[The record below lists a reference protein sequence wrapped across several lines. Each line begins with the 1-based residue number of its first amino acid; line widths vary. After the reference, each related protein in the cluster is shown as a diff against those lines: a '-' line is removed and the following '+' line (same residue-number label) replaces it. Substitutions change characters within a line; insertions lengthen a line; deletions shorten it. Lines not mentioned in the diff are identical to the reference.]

1 MTMLD
6 HMRRHKAWLKWS
18 LGLVVVAFVLL
29 YVPSFL
35 KAGGPSSSDTIAT
48 VEGRDIKAGNFRILY
63 SQQVDAYRQA
73 YGAQLNDQLL
83 KQLGI
88 EQRLIQQM
96 IDQEAVLAEAKRL
109 NLSVTDSE
117 VKARLLRLPALQE
130 NGVFVGY
137 DRYHQMLAM
146 NRPPMTPPQ
155 FEDELRKNLL
165 SEKVQAAVT
174 GWVTVDDAAVEK
186 AYRDRNEKVKLELA
200 IFNANSF
207 RNGIEPTDP
216 ELQAEFAASPD
227 AYKVGERRRVRFL
240 SIDAQALRPKV
251 TVTDAEVA
259 QKYQADIATYS
270 QPETYRA
277 RHILMKTDG
286 KNDDA
291 VKKTMEGILAKVKA
305 PGADFAKLATEY
317 SEDEGSKDKGGEYDN
332 VTRGQ
337 MVKEFDETA
346 WALKP
351 GEISGL
357 VKTQFG
363 YHIIKLEEHK
373 AANVKP
379 LSQVKAQIDDQLRWE
394 KAQAEAQ
401 KINDDVASSIKTPA
415 DLDRIAQSRGLIV
428 GDSGLF
434 AREEPMAGIGF
445 EPTVTAEAFTMKPDT
460 VSKSLRT
467 QRGFAF
473 IALAEVQ
480 APHAPKLDEVKSRVR
495 ETVIR
500 KKAVELAKAKAS
512 AVSQSKAAFAA
523 AAKSAGVDVKKT
535 ELVGRGTALPE
546 VGVSGVVDDAVFA
559 LPQGAVSQPIPTET
573 AVVVAHVVEKQA
585 GTPDGL
591 KTERDGIKNELLQS
605 TRQEFF
611 AAYMSKAKAKMKITV
626 NEATVKALIGG

>member
-18 LGLVVVAFVLL
+18 LGLVVLAFVLL
-29 YVPSFL
+29 YVPSFMDT
-35 KAGGPSSSDTIAT
+35 GGASASDTIAT
-48 VEGRDIKAGNFRILY
+48 VDGRDIKAGNFRILY

-73 YGAQLNDQLL
+73 YGASLNDQLL

-96 IDQEAVLAEAKRL
+96 IDQEAVLAEAGRL
-109 NLSVTDSE
+109 KLTVTDSE

-130 NGVFVGY
+130 NGVFVGEA
-137 DRYHQMLAM
+137 RYKQMLSM
-146 NRPPMTPPQ
+146 NRPPLTMVQ
-155 FEDELRKNLL
+155 FESELRKNLL

-174 GWVTVDDAAVEK
+174 GWVSVDDVAVEK

-200 IFNANSF
+200 VFSANNF
-207 RNGIEPTDP
+207 RAGIAPTDA
-216 ELQAEFAASPD
+216 ELQAEFSANVD

-251 TVTDAEVA
+251 TVTDAEIA
-259 QKYQADIATYS
+259 AKYQETIATFS
-270 QPETYRA
+270 TPEVYRA

-291 VKKTMEGILAKVKA
+291 VKKTMEGILARAKA
-305 PGADFAKLATEY
+305 PGADFAKLATQY
-317 SEDEGSKDKGGEYDN
+317 TEDEGSKATGGLYDN

-351 GEISGL
+351 GQISGL
-357 VKTQFG
+357 VKTEFG
-363 YHIIKLEEHK
+363 FHIIKLEEQR
-373 AANVKP
+373 AATIKP
-379 LSQVKAQIDDQLRWE
+379 LAQVKAQIDDQMRWE
-394 KAQAEAQ
+394 KAQTEAQ
-401 KINDDVASSIKTPA
+401 KINDDVAPTIKQPA

-434 AREEPMAGIGF
+434 SRDEPMAGIGF
-445 EPTVTAEAFTMKPDT
+445 EPTVAAQAFTMQPNT
-460 VSKSLRT
+460 VSASLRT

-473 IALAEVQ
+473 IALAETQ
-480 APHAPKLDEVKSRVR
+480 APHAPKLDEVKAKVS
-495 ETVIR
+495 EDVIR
-500 KKAVELAKAKAS
+500 KKSVELAKAKAA
-512 AVSQSKAAFAA
+512 AVSQAKANFAA

-535 ELVGRGTALPE
+535 ELIGRGTALPE

-559 LPQGAVSQPIPTET
+559 LAQGAVSQPIATDT

-585 GTPDGL
+585 GTADGLKAERDGL
-591 KTERDGIKNELLQS
+591 KTELLQQ

-611 AAYMSKAKAKMKITV
+611 AAYMSKAKAKMKITI

>member
-35 KAGGPSSSDTIAT
+35 KAGGPQSTDTIAT
-48 VEGRDIKAGNFRILY
+48 VEGREIKAGNFRILY
-63 SQQVDAYRQA
+63 AQQVDAYRQA
-73 YGAQLNDQLL
+73 YGASLNDQLL

-109 NLSVTDSE
+109 NLTVTDSE
-117 VKARLLRLPALQE
+117 VRARLLRLPSLQE

-155 FEDELRKNLL
+155 FEEELRKNLL

-174 GWVTVDDAAVEK
+174 GWVTVDDADVEK

-200 IFNANSF
+200 VFSANNF
-207 RNGIEPTDP
+207 RNGIDATDA
-216 ELQAEFAASPD
+216 ELAAEFAANAD

-251 TVTDAEVA
+251 TVTDAEVSA
-259 QKYQADIATYS
+259 KYQQEIATYS
-270 QPETYRA
+270 TPETYRA

-286 KNDDA
+286 KNDEA
-291 VKKTMEGILAKVKA
+291 VKKTMEGILAKAKA
-305 PGADFAKLATEY
+305 PGADFAKLATQY
-317 SEDEGSKDKGGEYDN
+317 SDDEGSTDTGGEYDN
-332 VTRGQ
+332 VTHGQ
-337 MVKEFDETA
+337 MVKEFDEAA

-373 AANVKP
+373 AASVKP
-379 LSQVKAQIDDQLRWE
+379 LAQVKAQIEDQMRWE

-401 KINDDVASSIKTPA
+401 KINDEVAPTIKTPA

-434 AREEPMAGIGF
+434 ARDEPMAGIGF
-445 EPTVTAEAFTMKPDT
+445 EPAVAAEAFTMKQDT
-460 VSKSLRT
+460 VSGSLRT

-480 APHAPKLDEVKSRVR
+480 APHAPKLEEVKAKVR
-495 ETVIR
+495 EDVIR
-500 KKAVELAKAKAS
+500 KKAVELAKSKAA

-523 AAKSAGVDVKKT
+523 AAKAAGVEVKTT
-535 ELVGRGTALPE
+535 ELIGRGTALPE

-559 LPQGAVSQPIPTET
+559 LPQGAVSQPIPTDT

-585 GTPDGL
+585 GTQDGL
-591 KTERDGIKNELLQS
+591 KAERDSIKSELLQN

-611 AAYMSKAKAKMKITV
+611 AAYMSKAKAKMKITI

>member
-6 HMRRHKAWLKWS
+6 NMRRHKAWLKWS
-18 LGLVVVAFVLL
+18 LGLVVLAFVLL
-29 YVPSFL
+29 YVPSFMDT
-35 KAGGPSSSDTIAT
+35 GGASATDTIAT
-48 VEGRDIKAGNFRILY
+48 VDGREIKAGNFRILY

-73 YGAQLNDQLL
+73 YGASLNDQLL

-96 IDQEAVLAEAKRL
+96 IDQEAVLAEAERL
-109 NLSVTDSE
+109 KLTVTDSE

-137 DRYHQMLAM
+137 DRYKQALAM
-146 NRPPMTPPQ
+146 NRPPMTTSQ
-155 FEDELRKNLL
+155 FEEELRKNLL

-174 GWVTVDDAAVEK
+174 GWVSVDDAAIEK
-186 AYRDRNEKVKLELA
+186 SYRDRNEKVKLELA
-200 IFNANSF
+200 VFSANNF
-207 RNGIEPTDP
+207 RAGIEPTQA
-216 ELQAEFAASPD
+216 EMQAEFAANTD
-227 AYKVGERRRVRFL
+227 AYKIGERRRLRFL
-240 SIDAQALRPKV
+240 SIDAQALRPKM
-251 TVTDAEVA
+251 TVTDAEIST
-259 QKYQADIATYS
+259 KYNEMIATFS
-270 QPETYRA
+270 TPETYRA

-291 VKKTMEGILAKVKA
+291 VKKTMEGILAKAKA

-317 SEDEGSKDKGGEYDN
+317 TEDEGSKANGGLYEN

-351 GEISGL
+351 GQVSDL
-357 VKTQFG
+357 VKTEFG
-363 YHIIKLEEHK
+363 FHILKLEAHNP
-373 AANVKP
+373 ANIKP
-379 LSQVKAQIDDQLRWE
+379 LAQVKAQLDDQLRWE

-401 KINDDVASSIKTPA
+401 KINDEVAPTIKQAA

-434 AREEPMAGIGF
+434 ARDEPMAGIGF
-445 EPTVTAEAFTMKPDT
+445 EPTVAAEAFAMKPNA
-460 VSKSLRT
+460 VSGSLRT

-473 IALAEVQ
+473 ITLAETQ
-480 APHAPKLDEVKSRVR
+480 APHAPKLEEVQGKVR
-495 ETVIR
+495 EDVIR
-500 KKAVELAKAKAS
+500 KKSVELAKAKAA
-512 AVSQSKAAFAA
+512 AVSQSKANFAA

-535 ELVGRGTALPE
+535 ELIGRGTALPE
-546 VGVSGVVDDAVFA
+546 VGMSGVVDDAVFA
-559 LPQGAVSQPIPTET
+559 LAQGAVSQPISTDT

-585 GTPDGL
+585 GTADGL
-591 KTERDGIKNELLQS
+591 KAEREQIKSELLQQ

-611 AAYMSKAKAKMKITV
+611 AAYMSKAKAKMKIV
-626 NEATVKALIGG
+626 QNDATIKSLIGG